1 MNSKLKASEYFY
13 FLALSFCT
21 VRIASFIALDNFTE
35 LIAYWAISIVCFL
48 RIWKIV
54 KGKEFNF
61 LGLALILRLGFLIAV
76 PTLSTDV
83 YRFLW
88 DGEIIHLGFNPYDYT
103 PNLLIDHPKIQ
114 SSYMNEL
121 FVEMG
126 ALSQDNHSCYPVFKQ
141 CIFWISTLFT
151 DSIVM
156 NVLIMKIIIVGADL
170 GVIWVLGKLFE
181 VTKKSANLKWVYAFN
196 PLILVEFSGAIHFEG
211 MMLLCLLLAIYFWCI
226 QKWIYAATLFTL
238 AVQVKL
244 IPLMFLPFLL
254 LLTGWKSALKQYVI
268 IGVLFVL
275 TSMAWLR
282 WYNIPNFIFTLQ
294 LYFGQF
300 EYNAGV
306 YVFFKFYAKWKVG
319 YARLRHYG
327 KVLSKLTVLGILLIT
342 FFRKPKSLQSF
353 FNGIFAASML
363 YYVLVPIVHP
373 WYIALPFTLSLFTRY
388 NAAWLWSII
397 VPVSYLYYQENFS
410 LAYYITVA
418 IEYILVYYVLIYEYK
433 SKGGHPV
440 LQRLK
445 LDLAAFE

>member
-1 MNSKLKASEYFY
+1 MNSKLKAPEYLY

-21 VRIASFIALDNFTE
+21 VKIASFIALDNFAE
-35 LIAYWAISIVCFL
+35 LIAYWTISVICFL
-48 RIWKIV
+48 KIWQIARDKAID
-54 KGKEFNF
+54 FW
-61 LGLALILRLGFLIAV
+61 GLALILRLGFLIAV

-103 PNLLIDHPKIQ
+103 PNLLIDHPAVH

-121 FVEMG
+121 FVKMG

-141 CIFWISTLFT
+141 IVFWISTLFSNT
-151 DSIVM
+151 VIINVM
-156 NVLIMKIIIVGADL
+156 IMKILIITVDL

-181 VTKKSANLKWVYAFN
+181 LTKKTTSLKWVYAFN
-196 PLILVEFSGAIHFEG
+196 PLILVEFSGAMHFEG
-211 MMLLCLLLAIYFWCI
+211 MMLLFLLMAIYFWSV

-268 IGVLFVL
+268 VGVLFLV

-282 WYNIPNFIFTLQ
+282 GYNIPNFIFSLQ

-327 KVLSKLTVLGILLIT
+327 KLLSKLTLFGILVIAVI
-342 FFRKPKSLQSF
+342 RKPKSLQSF

-363 YYVLVPIVHP
+363 YYLLVPIVHP

-388 NAAWLWSII
+388 NAAWLWSLI

-410 LAYYITVA
+410 LAYYITVGL
-418 IEYILVYYVLIYEYK
+418 EYVLVFYVLFYEYRNK
-433 SKGGHPV
+433 AGHPIF
-440 LQRLK
+440 QRSK
-445 LDLAAFE
+445 LNLA